1 MLVFVVFNHMRVL
14 LFQLTKGGE
23 VESLWGQATPG
34 LGFDPSGSGC
44 RWATLISVPGS
55 QSCEK

>member
-34 LGFDPSGSGC
+34 LGFDPSGSRVQVGHADLSA
-44 RWATLISVPGS
+44 WFPEL
-55 QSCEK
+55 